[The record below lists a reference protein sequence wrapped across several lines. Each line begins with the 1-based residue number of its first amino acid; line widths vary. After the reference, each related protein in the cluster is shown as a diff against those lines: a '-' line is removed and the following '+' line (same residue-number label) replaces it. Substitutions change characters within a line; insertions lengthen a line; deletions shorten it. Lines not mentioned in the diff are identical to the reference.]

1 MSNEACMPSGPGA
14 VPAFNAPS
22 FRNTLEDVKETYAK
36 LLLLAIRQGSAGQEP
51 SSIVNTDEK

>member
-1 MSNEACMPSGPGA
+1 MPSGPGA

-36 LLLLAIRQGSAGQEP
+36 LLLLAIRQGSTGHEP